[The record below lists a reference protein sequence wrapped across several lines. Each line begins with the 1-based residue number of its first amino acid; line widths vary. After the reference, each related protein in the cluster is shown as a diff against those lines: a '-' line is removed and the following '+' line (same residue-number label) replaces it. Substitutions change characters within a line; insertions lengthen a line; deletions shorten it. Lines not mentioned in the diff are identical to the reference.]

1 MPSVRGKPEG
11 VVRASLFRLGFK
23 KPSPFS
29 FFCGPHERS
38 WGPLF
43 WYYSPSAGTHP
54 TTPALIPESDPRAP
68 IPMPDVTVTRRL
80 MFNAAH
86 RVHNPALSDEEN
98 ARLFGKCN
106 NPNWHGHNY
115 TLDVSVQGPIDA
127 RTGYVMD
134 LGVLKQLVEE
144 RVVNKIDHKNFNLDV
159 DFMRGVIPTSEN
171 IIVAIWRELEP
182 AIRPSRLTRLVLWET
197 TNNYVEYAGE

>member
-1 MPSVRGKPEG
+1 
-11 VVRASLFRLGFK
+11 
-23 KPSPFS
+23 
-29 FFCGPHERS
+29 
-38 WGPLF
+38 
-43 WYYSPSAGTHP
+43 
-54 TTPALIPESDPRAP
+54 
-68 IPMPDVTVTRRL
+68 MPDVTVTRRL

-86 RVHNPALSDEEN
+86 RVHNPTLSDEEN

-127 RTGYVMD
+127 RTGYVID

-197 TNNYVEYAGE
+197 TNNYVEYSGE